1 MSQSSDTNEKYE
13 VWNSG
18 LHINIKVGNE
28 KLENEKNRYMAQF
41 VYNGVYYYLSGVMA
55 QSDFHRE
62 DKLNKLCETKQRV
75 QEIVEA
81 NESFTLKDMNINGR
95 DLINM
100 GISEGK
106 MIGNI
111 LNELFEDIL
120 ENPAHNNR
128 EYLRE
133 KAEKIFSKNI
143 RCGHSSRRVCFGS

>member
-1 MSQSSDTNEKYE
+1 MVSR
-13 VWNSG
+13 
-18 LHINIKVGNE
+18 II
-28 KLENEKNRYMAQF
+28 
-41 VYNGVYYYLSGVMA
+41 YYHDYRFDGSRKQTRRFISKAGIDIMPYLFILMEADVMA

-133 KAEKIFSKNI
+133 KAEKIFSKNM
-143 RCGHSSRRVCFGS
+143 